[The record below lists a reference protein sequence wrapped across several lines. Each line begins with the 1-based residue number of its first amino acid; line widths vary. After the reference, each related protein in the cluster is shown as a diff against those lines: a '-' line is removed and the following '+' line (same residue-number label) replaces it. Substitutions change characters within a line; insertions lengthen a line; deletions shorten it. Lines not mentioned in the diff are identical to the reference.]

1 MLSDWLHFTR
11 PSIWLFVLAVYAI
24 AFFAANA
31 TFSPVHYIGIVVFI
45 LLCTVSITVNHYF
58 DYKYDRKSKQLYRFP
73 VASGKISR
81 NFAGI
86 FSFLLIAIS
95 ITLSYTFFPLNAFY
109 LVLFAVFMIITYSA
123 PPARIKA
130 RPYLETVWNGLG
142 YGSVPYYLALAIIG
156 AQKTAELHLL
166 GLIPFLIAASGH
178 ILLQIRDIRDDKKSR
193 TKTTSAIIGQ
203 KRMIAAS
210 KLMIAFAGL
219 IIAYLAFVGFLSW
232 PAWISLGIG
241 ASIFTEHRKMK
252 DVRKSYKILQLLY
265 IIGGLLFIASLVWI

>member
-178 ILLQIRDIRDDKKSR
+178 ILLQIRDIRDDKRSR

-219 IIAYLAFVGFLSW
+219 IIAYLTFVGFLSW

-252 DVRKSYKILQLLY
+252 DVRKSYKILQVLY
-265 IIGGLLFIASLVWI
+265 IIGGLLFITSLV

>member
-24 AFFAANA
+24 AFLAADA
-31 TFSPVHYIGIVVFI
+31 TFLPVHYIGIIVFV
-45 LLCTVSITVNHYF
+45 LVCTASITVNHYF

-73 VASGKISR
+73 VASGKIPH

-86 FSFLLIAIS
+86 FSFLLMTIS
-95 ITLSYTFFPLNAFY
+95 IILSYTFFPLNAFY

-156 AQKTAELHLL
+156 AQKTSELHLL
-166 GLIPFLIAASGH
+166 GIIPFLVAASGH
-178 ILLQIRDIRDDKKSR
+178 ILLQVRDIKDDRRSR
-193 TKTTSAIIGQ
+193 VRTTSTIIGQ

-210 KLMIAFAGL
+210 KLMIAFAGI
-219 IIAYLAFVGFLSW
+219 IIAYLASIGFLSYF
-232 PAWISLGIG
+232 AWLSLAVG
-241 ASIFTEHRKMK
+241 ALVFSEHRRMK
-252 DVRKSYKILQLLY
+252 GDVRKSYRKLQALY
-265 IIGGLLFIASLVWI
+265 IIGGLLFIASLI

>member
-24 AFFAANA
+24 ALLAADA
-31 TFSPVHYIGIVVFI
+31 IFSSIHYIGIFSFI
-45 LLCTVSITVNHYF
+45 IICTASITVNHYF
-58 DYKYDRKSKQLYRFP
+58 DYYDDKKSKQLYRFP
-73 VASGKISR
+73 VAAGRIPR
-81 NFAGI
+81 NFAI
-86 FSFLLIAIS
+86 SFSLFLMTIS
-95 ITLSYTFFPLNAFY
+95 IILSYTFFPPNAFY

-123 PPARIKA
+123 PPARIKV

-156 AQKTAELHLL
+156 AQKTTELHLL

-203 KRMIAAS
+203 KRMITLS
-210 KLMIAFAGL
+210 KLMIAFAGI
-219 IIAYLAFVGFLSW
+219 IIAYLAATGFLNW
-232 PAWISLGIG
+232 LAWFSLAVGTI
-241 ASIFTEHRKMK
+241 IFAEHRKMK
-252 DVRKSYKILQLLY
+252 DVRKSYRKLQLLY
-265 IIGGLLFIASLVWI
+265 IIGGLLFIASLV